1 MLFTSIA
8 KQLARVSS
16 KLEKLVCESI
26 KKSPDIATKARGEQ
40 WATLIQQPLSE
51 MQRADPPKILVII
64 LDALDECDSDNDMK
78 GVVALLA
85 EARAT
90 SPIKVRIVVTSR
102 PETSIRLGFRK
113 MPAIL
118 HRDLILDDRPRD
130 EVDTDI
136 CLFYYD
142 QISEIKDQQDWLAE
156 EWPSID
162 AINQLVELAA
172 GLFIFAATLC
182 RFIAENEAT
191 ECLSRTLASVSRSAR
206 LPRVQADD
214 KDGIAIRHLD
224 GMYVEILARSL
235 TGREK
240 IAEALRDTL
249 GAIAVLQGP
258 LSAISLASLMS
269 YKGPE
274 AVYQQ
279 LDRLCS
285 VVRISREPDSPI
297 RLLHDSFREFLVDS
311 RRCTISELAVN
322 KGSSHLHIF
331 RQCLRTMNAT
341 LRRDVCGLQHP
352 GTMTDN
358 LDRKKVEECLLPH
371 VQYACRYWVEHLRR
385 CAFAAEEAARR
396 AAIEVHEFLELHLL
410 HWLEAMGLIARVD
423 EMVES
428 VIQLEVWLSVAGV
441 GGEHSP
447 RPRKR

>member
-297 RLLHDSFREFLVDS
+297 RLLHDSF
-311 RRCTISELAVN
+311 
-322 KGSSHLHIF
+322 H
-331 RQCLRTMNAT
+331 
-341 LRRDVCGLQHP
+341 
-352 GTMTDN
+352 
-358 LDRKKVEECLLPH
+358 RKKVEECLLPH